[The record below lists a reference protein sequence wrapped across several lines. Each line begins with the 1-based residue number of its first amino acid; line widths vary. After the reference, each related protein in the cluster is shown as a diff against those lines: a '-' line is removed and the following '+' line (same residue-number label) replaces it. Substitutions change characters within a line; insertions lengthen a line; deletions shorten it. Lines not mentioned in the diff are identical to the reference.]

1 MTTQVQFRKGT
12 TPEHA
17 LFTGAVAEITVDTD
31 KKTAVVH
38 DGSDI
43 GGFELQ
49 RARWEVV
56 DSNGSLSTGVKY
68 LIDTTS
74 SALTLNMPF
83 ESNGVV
89 PHVGDVLEVVDFKGT
104 WAINNVTMTTTGA
117 NNNQKFLNKFGN
129 VDDTFVLDVQGLYVQ
144 FIWDGTYWRI
154 LA

>member
-17 LFTGAVAEITVDTD
+17 LFTGANAEITVDTE

-38 DGSDI
+38 DGTDV

-49 RARWEVV
+49 RARWEVKN
-56 DSNGSLSTGVKY
+56 SSGGLICGLRF

-74 SALTLNMPF
+74 SALTFTMPY

-89 PHVGDVLEVVDFKGT
+89 PHIGDMLEVVDFKST
-104 WAINNVTMTTTGA
+104 WALNNVTLTASGT
-117 NNNQKFLNKFGN
+117 QKFLNKFGN
-129 VDDTFVLDVQGLYVQ
+129 IDTTFVLDVAGLYVQ
-144 FIWDGTYWRI
+144 FVWDGTYWRI
-154 LA
+154 LT

>member
-12 TPEHA
+12 TAEHA

-31 KKTAVVH
+31 KKTAVIH
-38 DGSDI
+38 DGSDV

-56 DSNGSLSTGVKY
+56 SASGDVSCGVKY
-68 LIDTTS
+68 LVDTSS

-83 ESNGVV
+83 EATGIV
-89 PHVGDVLEVVDFKGT
+89 PHVGDMVEMTDFKAT
-104 WAINNVTMTTTGA
+104 WAINNVTLTTVG
-117 NNNQKFLNKFGN
+117 NGNNQKFLNKFGN
-129 VDDTFVLDVQGLYVQ
+129 VDDTFILDVAGLYVQ
-144 FIWDGTYWRI
+144 FVWDGTYWRI

>member
-12 TPEHA
+12 TAEHA
-17 LFTGAVAEITVDTD
+17 IFTGATAEITVDTE

-38 DGSDI
+38 DGSDV

-56 DSNGSLSTGVKY
+56 NTSGDLSCGVKY
-68 LIDTTS
+68 LIDTS
-74 SALTLNMPF
+74 ASALTLNMPY

-89 PHVGDVLEVVDFKGT
+89 PHVGDMLEMTDFKAS
-104 WAINNVTMTTTGA
+104 WAINNVTLTTTG
-117 NNNQKFLNKFGN
+117 NNQQFLNKFGN
-129 VDDTFVLDVQGLYVQ
+129 ADSTFVLDVAGLYVQ
-144 FIWDGTYWRI
+144 FVWDGQYWRI

>member
-12 TPEHA
+12 TAEHA
-17 LFTGAVAEITVDTD
+17 LFTGANAEITVDTE

-56 DSNGSLSTGVKY
+56 NTSGDLSCGVRY
-68 LIDTTS
+68 LIDTSTG
-74 SALTLNMPF
+74 ALTFNMPY
-83 ESNGVV
+83 ESSGVV
-89 PHVGDVLEVVDFKGT
+89 PHVGDMIEMTDFKAT
-104 WAINNVTMTTTGA
+104 WAINNVTLSTAGT
-117 NNNQKFLNKFGN
+117 NQLFLNKFGN
-129 VDDTFVLDVQGLYVQ
+129 TDSTFILDVAGLYVQ
-144 FIWDGTYWRI
+144 FVWDGTFWRI